1 LLTFLSFPLRPAAE
15 ALHSLRNGK
24 AGTFSMDAIEFLQKG
39 GVVMMILALLSVY
52 AITVIAYKVQQFVS
66 ANVFSNYFIDPVMQ
80 LVRGGELTDAGQR
93 LQPVRGPVARIMRT
107 AIECVRDR
115 NMSLRSREAEISRVG
130 AQEIHYLESHMRGL
144 EMVATTAPLL
154 GLLGTVIGMVRAFAR
169 LGEAGTRVD
178 PSMLA
183 GGIWEALLTTVG
195 GLIVAIPAVAA
206 YYIIDS
212 VIEKI
217 RTTMK
222 DVTIQILALED
233 NFLRNEEE
241 QKRVESE
248 ERQLVAQRKLHAEQR
263 QFNEEQRRMMVQQQQ
278 DVMKKQQEQL
288 RMLQERQT
296 KALTDRE
303 EELHQSLKKQEQ
315 KLRKQLQEHDDKL
328 RKSLEDQERQLSSI
342 GGSPQST
349 STLRLLNPTYGKF

>member
-1 LLTFLSFPLRPAAE
+1 T
-15 ALHSLRNGK
+15 
-24 AGTFSMDAIEFLQKG
+24 
-39 GVVMMILALLSVY
+39 
-52 AITVIAYKVQQFVS
+52 
-66 ANVFSNYFIDPVMQ
+66 MQ
-80 LVRGGELTDAGQR
+80 LVKVGELTEASSR

-107 AIECVRDR
+107 AIECVRNR
-115 NMSLRSREAEISRVG
+115 NLSLRSREAEISRVG

-206 YYIIDS
+206 YYVIDS
-212 VIEKI
+212 VIEKV

-241 QKRVESE
+241 QKRVADE
-248 ERQLVAQRKLHAEQR
+248 ERQLKTQRQLHAEQR
-263 QFNEEQRRMMVQQQQ
+263 QFNEEQRKAMLAQQQELLQ
-278 DVMKKQQEQL
+278 KQQEQL
-288 RMLQERQT
+288 RQLQDRQS
-296 KALTDRE
+296 KALANKE
-303 EELHQSLKKQEQ
+303 QELHQNLKMQEN
-315 KLRKQLQEHDDKL
+315 KLRKQLEQHDEKL
-328 RKSLEDQERQLSSI
+328 RKQLEDQEKQLSSI
-342 GGSPQST
+342 GGTAAST
-349 STLRLLNPTYGKF
+349 STLRLLNPTYSKF